1 MCSSEV
7 MSILER
13 LGSAVRTLTDTD
25 VDALSDRE
33 LAKLVAELDPVLV
46 RLRVQEARLIGAAH
60 RRGTATR

>member
-7 MSILER
+7 LSILER

-33 LAKLVAELDPVLV
+33 LVKLVEELDPVLA
-46 RLRVQEARLIGAAH
+46 RLKVQEARLIGAAH
-60 RRGTATR
+60 RRGTVTR